1 MHRWRMPIEPI
12 TVDLSTY
19 DHVTICTPIWAFSL
33 AAPVREFC
41 HQAAGKIKAAD
52 YVLVHHT
59 GGQYKSVTE
68 EMDSLLGITHTADVN
83 VCCRKGTFK
92 ICK

>member
-1 MHRWRMPIEPI
+1 MHGWAIPIEPLAVNLSEYDRV
-12 TVDLSTY
+12 TV
-19 DHVTICTPIWAFSL
+19 CTPIWAFSL

-41 HQAAGKIKAAD
+41 KQAAGKIKEAD

-59 GGQYKSVTE
+59 KGKYKSVVQ
-68 EMDSLLGITHTADVN
+68 EMDRLLGITHNSYVN
-83 VCCRKGTFK
+83 VCCRKGVFS